1 MTVFFCRLALWA
13 LICLPLNVY
22 AFTDDEVVKWSSA
35 VLTQT
40 LSASYQDTPEQIAAV
55 RSHYMLAAWGPM
67 LDFFVEKRAYVQK
80 NQLTLHPTPLSD
92 PTLVASGLCHDLPC
106 WRVNQSFSVPELAF
120 NIDFSLL
127 ITITGNMSD
136 PALIVQSMDFVLHD
150 IPKS

>member
-1 MTVFFCRLALWA
+1 MKALCRLSLLW
-13 LICLPLNVY
+13 CLFIPLNAH
-22 AFTDDEVVKWSSA
+22 AFTDDDVVQWGSQ

-40 LSASYQDTPEQIAAV
+40 LSASYQDSPEAIAAV

-80 NQLTLHPTPLSD
+80 HQLTLHPTPLSD
-92 PTLVASGLCHDLPC
+92 PTLVTSGLCHDLPC

-127 ITITGNMSD
+127 ITVTGNMNNPS
-136 PALIVQSMDFVLHD
+136 LIVQSMDFVLHN
-150 IPKS
+150 IPGNS